1 MNAYEE
7 TSDVRRNVRVG
18 LSLLITIAMVGQAWS
33 AISPQPGPITRAV
46 SRADDPFVS
55 SWAVLLVAALVG
67 VYAIVHYIVA
77 SAIPAEK
84 RAKLPTLI
92 GALAVTVLA
101 AGTAVSMLAES
112 TAVAFLLAFASF
124 WLPQNEKATG

>member
-18 LSLLITIAMVGQAWS
+18 LSLLITIAIVGQAWY
-33 AISPQPGPITRAV
+33 AINPQPGPITRAV

-55 SWAVLLVAALVG
+55 SWALLLVGALVG
-67 VYAIVHYIVA
+67 VYVIVQYIVA
-77 SAIPAEK
+77 AAIPATK
-84 RAKLPTLI
+84 RAKLPTVI

-101 AGTAVSMLAES
+101 AGTAVSMMAES
-112 TAVAFLLAFASF
+112 TAVAFLLAFTSY
-124 WLPQNEKATG
+124 WLPQKDKTAG